1 MKDYGSKLRRKRLFL
16 KADTAD
22 KIIGHLRKIN
32 RLIDEGGTN
41 DIHTLSDNRS
51 FKIEAMGKILQIASE
66 MKVTLDAFATD
77 LEHEFRTLI
86 EE

>member
-41 DIHTLSDNRS
+41 DIHTLSI
-51 FKIEAMGKILQIASE
+51 IEVS
-66 MKVTLDAFATD
+66 
-77 LEHEFRTLI
+77 R
-86 EE
+86 